1 MLLIIPKD
9 AAFAEILCFS
19 NNFGFYVGKL
29 GPKIDQNCK
38 LQLRSICTKIQNFEG
53 FSKHYV
59 FIIGDYLWSKFQQDQ
74 TIFGEIRVHKI
85 PIPWTLNQDKILW
98 KI

>member
-1 MLLIIPKD
+1 MLLIILKD
-9 AAFAEILCFS
+9 AVFAEILCFS

-29 GPKIDQNCK
+29 GLKIDQNCK

-74 TIFGEIRVHKI
+74 TIFGEIRIHKI
-85 PIPWTLNQDKILW
+85 PIPWILNQDKIL
-98 KI
+98 